1 MVRPFR
7 FPSLVTLLL
16 VGFSLVLLPL
26 LLALGS
32 ALYSLEKLTSY
43 SQTVVYRSVRM
54 THSSRMLLE
63 HLIAMERSAKQYL
76 ILADPALFEYYRD
89 MRKTF
94 AVELEGLR
102 SVIKEAD
109 LLRLVAKLE
118 GYEFDLYMI
127 FMDPRIAMQTK
138 IGEAD
143 QFPILRQLANQI
155 WHLSNLIVA
164 KNLEALEQRSKRG
177 QQQTLQHL
185 MIMMPIALLL
195 LVFFVVLITRPIRQL
210 DAAIRKLGDKG
221 LDQPI
226 KVQGPRD
233 LEALGRRLEW
243 LRIRLSMLEAEK
255 QRFMRNISHELKT
268 PLANIH
274 EGVELLADQV
284 VGKLTPEQAEI
295 VRIVFDNTTRL
306 YRMIEDLIRY
316 SQLQRVDEAM
326 RPQGVDMK
334 LLVEEVIEDYRV
346 RLRAK
351 EIRLQSRL
359 AAVEFH
365 GFPELLRPMIDN
377 LLSNAVKYSPRGSEI
392 IVALFQRKGMM
403 YFEVQDQ
410 GPGIPPEERKR
421 VFDALYQGST
431 GRQLG
436 IEGTGLGLAIVN
448 ECVAIHHG
456 QVEILDPPQRRGTC
470 FRVVIPLDGVLV
482 E

>member
-63 HLIAMERSAKQYL
+63 HLIAMERSARQYL

-94 AVELEGLR
+94 TAELEGLR

-127 FMDPRIAMQTK
+127 FMDPRIAMQIKT
-138 IGEAD
+138 GEAD
-143 QFPILRQLANQI
+143 QFPVLRQLANQI
-155 WHLSNLIVA
+155 WQLSNLIVA
-164 KNLEALEQRSKRG
+164 KNLEALEQRSKQG

-185 MIMMPIALLL
+185 MVMMPIALLL

-316 SQLQRVDEAM
+316 SQLQRMDEAM
-326 RPQGVDMK
+326 RPQAVDMK

-359 AAVEFH
+359 AAVKFY
-365 GFPELLRPMIDN
+365 GFPELLRSMIDN

-410 GPGIPPEERKR
+410 GPGVPPEERKR

-431 GRQLG
+431 GRKLG

-448 ECVAIHHG
+448 ECVVMHHG
-456 QVEILDPPQRRGTC
+456 QVEILDPPQGRGAY
-470 FRVVIPLDGVLV
+470 FRVVIPLDGVRV